1 MILMVARAVAGLLV
15 LVLVGPSVV
24 TATCELSC
32 AMASHPRSAPSST
45 EAPCHEHQGATG
57 ATGVR
62 VQANPSTLCH
72 EAGDVPSAVLDAW
85 LTTVVLPAAPATTVV
100 VAPVITVASIVRAH
114 EPRAVF
120 DPRPTHRP
128 LRV

>member
-1 MILMVARAVAGLLV
+1 MILMVAGLLV

-24 TATCELSC
+24 TATCELTC
-32 AMASHPRSAPSST
+32 AMASHHRSAPTST
-45 EAPCHEHQGATG
+45 EAPCHEHQDAM
-57 ATGVR
+57 GVR
-62 VQANPSTLCH
+62 VEANPSTLCH
-72 EAGDVPSAVLDAW
+72 ESGDLPSAVLDVW

-100 VAPVITVASIVRAH
+100 VAPISTVTSIVRAH

-120 DPRPTHRP
+120 DPRPAYRP

>member
-1 MILMVARAVAGLLV
+1 V

-24 TATCELSC
+24 TATCELTC
-32 AMASHPRSAPSST
+32 AMASHHRSATTPT
-45 EAPCHEHQGATG
+45 EAPCHEHQDAM
-57 ATGVR
+57 GVR
-62 VQANPSTLCH
+62 VAANPSTLCH
-72 EAGDVPSAVLDAW
+72 ESGDLPSAVLDVW

-100 VAPVITVASIVRAH
+100 VAPVITVTSIVRAH